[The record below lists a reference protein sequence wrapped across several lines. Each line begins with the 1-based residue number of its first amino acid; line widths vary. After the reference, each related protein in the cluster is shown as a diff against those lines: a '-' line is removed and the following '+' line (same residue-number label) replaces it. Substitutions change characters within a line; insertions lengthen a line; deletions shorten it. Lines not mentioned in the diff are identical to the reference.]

1 MRAQFEAG
9 PARLTVVGRP
19 LAWLPV
25 TMKTLASLICLCLL
39 LASGPLRAETDRDGA
54 AAVAQNA
61 SGGRVLALDKTE
73 RNGRV
78 AWRVKVLTPKGEVRL
93 LLVDAVTGRL
103 Q

>member
-1 MRAQFEAG
+1 MRVSFAAG
-9 PARLTVVGRP
+9 SARLTIGGRP
-19 LAWLPV
+19 LACLPV
-25 TMKTLASLICLCLL
+25 VMKTLASLICLGLL